1 MHVIP
6 AFVRQRIL
14 SRKHGAYAGGSDVSN
29 ELPRQPDHSARYK
42 VQRRIVGY
50 SRIDSWF
57 ETVLRVPDMANGKQQ
72 IRKIRDQCIAFPVV
86 QCYNVDVKKCA
97 IRGMAL

>member
-1 MHVIP
+1 MFQMNCRANLTTAHVIKYNG
-6 AFVRQRIL
+6 VLWDIRC
-14 SRKHGAYAGGSDVSN
+14 
-29 ELPRQPDHSARYK
+29 
-42 VQRRIVGY
+42 
-50 SRIDSWF
+50 IDSWF

-72 IRKIRDQCIAFPVV
+72 IRKIRDQCIAFSVV